1 MPMADKENRSLPEL
15 VTGLVSDIS
24 GLFRKEI
31 DLAKAEAS
39 EKMSHALLGLEAFA
53 AGVILAICA
62 VGVLLAALVN
72 GLTALLVAQGMLE
85 TTADA
90 LSSVGVGVVV
100 ALVAWALIS
109 RGLASF
115 KGENLKLERTAASL
129 QRDARV
135 VKDRT

>member
-1 MPMADKENRSLPEL
+1 MADKDNRSLPEL

-53 AGVILAICA
+53 AGAILAICA
-62 VGVLLAALVN
+62 VGVLLAALIK

-90 LSSVGVGVVV
+90 LSSIAVGVVV
-100 ALVAWALIS
+100 ALVAWVLIT
-109 RGLASF
+109 RGLSSF

>member
-1 MPMADKENRSLPEL
+1 MADKENRSLPEL

-62 VGVLLAALVN
+62 IGVLLAALIK
-72 GLTALLVAQGMLE
+72 GLTVFLVAQGMLE

-90 LSSVGVGVVV
+90 LSSIAVGVVV
-100 ALVAWALIS
+100 ALAAWVLIA
-109 RGLASF
+109 RGLSSF

>member
-1 MPMADKENRSLPEL
+1 MADKENRSLPEL

-62 VGVLLAALVN
+62 IGVLLAALIK
-72 GLTALLVAQGMLE
+72 GLTVFLVAQGMLE

-90 LSSVGVGVVV
+90 LSSIAVGVVV
-100 ALVAWALIS
+100 ALVAWVLIA
-109 RGLASF
+109 RGLSSF

-129 QRDARV
+129 QRDAQV